1 MVWEIGRSKA
11 LGQPEKGRAGK
22 QRFRLPLG
30 FQAARAGRQR
40 NAGKPVAKG
49 KRQRQPE
56 KSGWVCAYGFSGC
69 LRQTAQRQPEKP
81 FRAMM

>member
-1 MVWEIGRSKA
+1 MENWCMVWEIGRSKA

-22 QRFRLPLG
+22 QRFRLLLG

-40 NAGKPVAKG
+40 NVCKPVTKG

-56 KSGWVCAYGFSGC
+56 KGKGRLG
-69 LRQTAQRQPEKP
+69 LRLWI
-81 FRAMM
+81 FRLPQANRAKAA

>member
-1 MVWEIGRSKA
+1 MVLGEEMGKA

-22 QRFRLPLG
+22 QRFRLLWG

-56 KSGWVCAYGFSGC
+56 ISHGAATARRQMVYSIGLYGLARC
-69 LRQTAQRQPEKP
+69 R
-81 FRAMM
+81 